1 MNRKFISKLRE
12 KSIEAV
18 VLKGSLYA
26 KNLKFRDTGIN
37 SKTFHYWKMN
47 GLLST
52 IDSGA
57 WAEISF
63 IEYLWLRV
71 LENMRG
77 FGCSLKLT
85 QKIHY
90 DLFVKAY
97 EENLAERTLYD
108 KIAYYRNKEKLG
120 MITDFESQELAAC
133 ESNAKDPLIGIALRT
148 EITYFSQRVVG
159 CFENGEDLNL
169 IIYPDETYEF
179 KYENKKTGK
188 PDRPHIFIS
197 LTYFITQLL
206 EDEDKDEFVSNA
218 GIFSEDE
225 MRVIRELRN
234 KNVDSIII
242 SFHENG
248 AVKNIDYDKKGLIQG
263 DKVKDVMRILGLKNF
278 DSITMNIRN
287 GTTLSFTKTGKN
299 KIQ

>member
-1 MNRKFISKLRE
+1 
-12 KSIEAV
+12 
-18 VLKGSLYA
+18 
-26 KNLKFRDTGIN
+26 
-37 SKTFHYWKMN
+37 MN

-77 FGCSLKLT
+77 FGCSLKLM

-90 DLFVKAY
+90 ELFVKAY
-97 EENLAERTLYD
+97 EENLAERTLSER
-108 KIAYYRNKEKLG
+108 IAFYRNKAKLG
-120 MITDFESQELAAC
+120 MISDFESQELAAC
-133 ESNAKDPLIGIALRT
+133 ESIAKDPLIGIALRT
-148 EITYFSQRVVG
+148 DITYFSQKILG

-169 IIYPDETYEF
+169 IIYPDETYDF
-179 KYENKKTGK
+179 IYENKNSAKSA
-188 PDRPHIFIS
+188 RPHIFIS
-197 LTYFITQLL
+197 LSYFIAQLL
-206 EDEDKDEFVSNA
+206 EDEDKDDFVSNA

-234 KNVDSIII
+234 KNVDSITI
-242 SFHENG
+242 SFHEDG
-248 AVKNIDYDKKGLIQG
+248 KVKNIDYDKKGLIQG
-263 DKVKDVMRILGLKNF
+263 DKVTDVMRILGLKNF

-287 GTTLSFTKTGKN
+287 GTTLSFKKTGKN